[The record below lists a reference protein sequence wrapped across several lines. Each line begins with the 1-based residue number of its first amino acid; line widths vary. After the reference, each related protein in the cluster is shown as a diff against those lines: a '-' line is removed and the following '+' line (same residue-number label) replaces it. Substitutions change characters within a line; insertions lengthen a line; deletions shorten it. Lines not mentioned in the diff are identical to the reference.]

1 MQRFIFSFII
11 MLACSIFAT
20 AQNGTHIK
28 FMGIELGGTI
38 SEMQSHLEKKGLTI
52 DPINKSLPVGQRAYN
67 GIFSGEN
74 AQIIIWYNPRTQL
87 VYRGKAIIEKSG
99 KDLVMQAM
107 NNMEMKLDTKYG
119 VDCKITGTFKDD
131 HLHEFNQVSYN
142 TDYGTIDLFITST
155 SYSSHGNF
163 FIHVDYKDK
172 VNATL
177 NTMDEMDDL

>member
-1 MQRFIFSFII
+1 MQRFIFSFI

-52 DPINKSLPVGQRAYN
+52 DPMNKSLPVGQRAYN
-67 GIFSGEN
+67 GIFSGEI

-142 TDYGTIDLFITST
+142 TEYGTIDLFITST